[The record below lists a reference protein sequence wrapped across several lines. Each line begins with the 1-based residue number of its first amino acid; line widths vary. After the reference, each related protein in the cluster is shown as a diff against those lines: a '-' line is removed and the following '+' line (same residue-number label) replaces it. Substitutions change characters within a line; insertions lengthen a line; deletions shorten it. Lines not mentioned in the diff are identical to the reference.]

1 MVVAVFN
8 DWIISQI
15 RYLSRRGCLQY
26 LCQLSRCSKLRL
38 WESSCLELRL
48 VDLSSILGEV
58 TRTGCLLDQM
68 IKEGF
73 AIRNLVHFLY
83 RNGCWPMMFFYRI
96 VHDGIPSSS
105 QTAKWMSSFVNLQK
119 RVDNIHRLLGFIP
132 EAFKKWPH
140 PSVQPAFRYDQLC
153 ISKCSGERIRRT
165 SLDGLCILC
174 MVWVGQPVGKRINIF
189 AK

>member
-1 MVVAVFN
+1 
-8 DWIISQI
+8 
-15 RYLSRRGCLQY
+15 
-26 LCQLSRCSKLRL
+26 
-38 WESSCLELRL
+38 
-48 VDLSSILGEV
+48 
-58 TRTGCLLDQM
+58 
-68 IKEGF
+68 
-73 AIRNLVHFLY
+73 
-83 RNGCWPMMFFYRI
+83 
-96 VHDGIPSSS
+96 
-105 QTAKWMSSFVNLQK
+105 MSSFVNLQK

-189 AK
+189 AKEKLRGGIKGESCHQVLKTRQDCRETNTKK